1 MSMKKGIIFPIQII
15 FVCLIF
21 ASLIYQHEA
30 ILLTTAGQG
39 QEQSTTESDNITQ
52 SGVPGTPHT
61 DEHRIQQP
69 VRPRIFDT
77 VLLNDE
83 LELLEIRMNELDKV
97 VDVFVVIES
106 EQTFQRGFKPLHF
119 QQASRDKAFARFIDR
134 VLHIVVPNITE
145 AEEARNR
152 RIGGDGPWAIESYLR
167 NKGVQMALQT
177 FQPSPGDW
185 VLHSD
190 VDEIPRASALAE
202 IKASSSSLEEEND
215 THTQAQTRVLDC
227 SFYYYSFEFKRAE
240 SRKGPVL
247 AQFQLAPTGV
257 DPNSDEPVELNNRG
271 TRVFNKPL
279 WEDWPNVGIRLR
291 GLAYQDRGPNLV
303 EDGCW
308 HCSWCF
314 SNISLVRSKAASY
327 AHSEHNTDTYMNNTW
342 IIKHVRQGKDL
353 FDRNEI
359 YNYGGPPIDVP
370 KFIAD
375 HLDRFAYLTH
385 RYKVPNAGFLDVPEE
400 SIHF

>member
-1 MSMKKGIIFPIQII
+1 MSMKKGIAFPIQII

-21 ASLIYQHEA
+21 ASLIYQHDA
-30 ILLTTAGQG
+30 ILLTTAGQE

-52 SGVPGTPHT
+52 SDVPGTPHT
-61 DEHRIQQP
+61 DEPRIQQP
-69 VRPRIFDT
+69 VGPRIFDT

-83 LELLEIRMNELDKV
+83 LELLEIRMNELYKV

-119 QQASRDKAFARFIDR
+119 QQASRDKAFARFMDR

-202 IKASSSSLEEEND
+202 IKASSPSSSSSSSSLEEEND

-227 SFYYYSFEFKRAE
+227 AFYYYSFEFKRAE
-240 SRKGPVL
+240 PRKGPVL

-257 DPNSDEPVELNNRG
+257 DPNSDEP
-271 TRVFNKPL
+271 
-279 WEDWPNVGIRLR
+279 
-291 GLAYQDRGPNLV
+291 
-303 EDGCW
+303 
-308 HCSWCF
+308 
-314 SNISLVRSKAASY
+314 
-327 AHSEHNTDTYMNNTW
+327 
-342 IIKHVRQGKDL
+342 HVRQGKDL

-370 KFIAD
+370 KFITD